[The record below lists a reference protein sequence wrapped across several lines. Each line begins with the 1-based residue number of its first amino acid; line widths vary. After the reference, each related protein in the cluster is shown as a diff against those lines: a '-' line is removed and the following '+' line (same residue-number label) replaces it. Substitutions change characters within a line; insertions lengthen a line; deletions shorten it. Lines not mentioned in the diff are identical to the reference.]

1 MKPLLLF
8 FSAWL
13 GQGQEL
19 RLIGAVAVRKA
30 LVLLLELGRL
40 GVEPVSNDDFGD
52 KSRTHP

>member
-13 GQGQEL
+13 GQGREL
-19 RLIGAVAVRKA
+19 RLIGAVGVRKA
-30 LVLLLELGRL
+30 LVLLLELGGL
-40 GVEPVSNDDFGD
+40 GVEPVSHDDLGD

>member
-19 RLIGAVAVRKA
+19 RLIGAVDVRKA